1 MDSRLLEILS
11 DAFGKIVMAGIKV
24 TIPLTIVSFTTGLI
38 IAVIC
43 ALIQYAQVPVLK
55 ESSEYTFG

>member
-24 TIPLTIVSFTTGLI
+24 TIPLTIVSFTT
-38 IAVIC
+38 
-43 ALIQYAQVPVLK
+43 
-55 ESSEYTFG
+55 